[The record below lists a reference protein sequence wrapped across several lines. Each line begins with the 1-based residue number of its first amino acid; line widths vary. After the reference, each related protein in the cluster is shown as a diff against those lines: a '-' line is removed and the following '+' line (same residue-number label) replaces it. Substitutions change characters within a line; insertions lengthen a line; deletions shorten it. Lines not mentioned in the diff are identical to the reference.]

1 MRQRVPGFLHPR
13 ELLRYQDER
22 VKRVGADVVL
32 QVGYRVFQPLQ
43 DHLDLFLGQCFHG
56 CSLSARVLLV
66 RRRPLRRRPRRRR
79 PPRPTLCE
87 APTSPPPITMA
98 WEDAGRHPQWPQ
110 VADVVIEAVKC
121 SERTV
126 TAPAAHLDLNLLI
139 SVQTFQVLL

>member
-1 MRQRVPGFLHPR
+1 
-13 ELLRYQDER
+13 
-22 VKRVGADVVL
+22 
-32 QVGYRVFQPLQ
+32 
-43 DHLDLFLGQCFHG
+43 
-56 CSLSARVLLV
+56 
-66 RRRPLRRRPRRRR
+66 
-79 PPRPTLCE
+79 
-87 APTSPPPITMA
+87 MA

>member
-1 MRQRVPGFLHPR
+1 MCSWSGNSSLTT
-13 ELLRYQDER
+13 
-22 VKRVGADVVL
+22 
-32 QVGYRVFQPLQ
+32 
-43 DHLDLFLGQCFHG
+43 FHG
-56 CSLSARVLLV
+56 FDHHIGHL
-66 RRRPLRRRPRRRR
+66 RPLRMATSILPCHSYRRRGRWGLAKRRPRW
-79 PPRPTLCE
+79 PTLCE